1 MKQILINLSYSNL
14 AELFVTTKQQIRLW
28 ICRGKLNVTDYT
40 TIFELYRLESMNILK
55 RRDNFASLYKDYKD
69 SLSAPKEKEYVDRM
83 LKEWD
88 RENEIIQFIS
98 KSPSKETVKTYI
110 PLFKK

>member
-1 MKQILINLSYSNL
+1 MKQIQINLSYSNL
-14 AELFVTTKQQIRLW
+14 AELFVTTKQQVRLW
-28 ICRGKLNVTDYT
+28 VCRGKLNVADYT

-55 RRDNFASLYKDYKD
+55 RRDNFASLYKDYKP
-69 SLSAPKEKEYVDRM
+69 SLLALKEKEYVEKM

-88 RENEIIQFIS
+88 RENEIIQSVS
-98 KSPSKETVKTYI
+98 KSPSKETVKTYV